1 MEKQVS
7 KNLLFKKYML
17 IDKIGRGAFG
27 DVYNGM
33 NIYTKEK
40 VAIKLEERK
49 NSQNPLEQEA
59 FILYN
64 LKGPG
69 IPEIKAFG
77 RNKKHN
83 ILVQSLLGNSLNDIF
98 NSNKKKFT
106 VKDICN
112 IGIQMLE
119 RIEYIHS
126 KNYIHRDIKP
136 QNFLIGKDNNGEN
149 IIYLIDFGLAKK
161 YRSSRGNHVK
171 YSIKNQITGTPNFCS
186 LNAMKGVEQSR
197 RDDLESLCYIIIYF
211 FKGFLPWKGL
221 TSGSII
227 ERFNNILDMK
237 KSIKI
242 SSLCEGLPNEIS
254 ELFKYVKKL
263 GFSEKPNY
271 NYMKK
276 LFLSILNKNGLSN
289 DNKFSWIKEINN
301 NTNNC
306 NSSNSNVNNKKSKIS
321 RLFKRIKNALYKK
334 EETQKEIIIN
344 KNKLKEKEE
353 EQEDYSSN
361 NSHTDNTDH
370 ECNDSKI
377 SNLNDSIKSDDE
389 DITEKIIIKLDD
401 PENDE
406 SLNISEQNNNLDIIE
421 KNNLIVNNNL
431 INSEINDKNNRS
443 LNNINHFVHQKEKQS
458 EKFVGINTFN
468 YIDNLNI
475 SEDKNKN
482 NIRNN

>member
-443 LNNINHFVHQKEKQS
+443 LNNINHFVPQKEKQS
-458 EKFVGINTFN
+458 EKIAGINTFN

-475 SEDKNKN
+475 SEDKYKN
-482 NIRNN
+482 IIRNN